1 MRSAR
6 ADISVKILGMIG
18 GTGPES
24 TVEYYRRLIAAYHAR
39 VSDGG
44 APPII
49 INSVDN
55 KNLVKWFTAG
65 DLPPVINFLA
75 AEIERLARAGA
86 DFALIAAVTP
96 HLVFDEL
103 QQRARIPLL
112 SIVEATADAATKA
125 GLRRLALFGTRFT
138 MQATLFP
145 AAFARRGMT
154 IVVPSEEEQAFI
166 HGKYMGE
173 LFVGAILDETR
184 AALIDIVE
192 TMKQRNNVDGLILG
206 GTELSLILR
215 EPTAAGLPVL
225 DTTQIHVEAGLE
237 WMLRE

>member
-1 MRSAR
+1 M
-6 ADISVKILGMIG
+6 KILGMIG

-24 TVEYYRRLIAAYHAR
+24 TLEYYRRLISTYHAR
-39 VSDGG
+39 VSESG
-44 APPII
+44 APRII

-65 DLPPVINFLA
+65 ELARVIDFLA

-96 HLVFDEL
+96 HLGFDKL
-103 QQRARIPLL
+103 QQRASIPLL

-125 GLRRLALFGTRFT
+125 GVRRLALFGTRFT
-138 MQATLFP
+138 MQAALFP
-145 AAFARRGMT
+145 EAFARRGLT
-154 IVVPSEEEQAFI
+154 IVVPNEKEQEFI

-184 AALIDIVE
+184 AGLVDIVE
-192 TMKQRNNVDGLILG
+192 TMKQRDNVDGLILG

-225 DTTQIHVEAGLE
+225 DTTQIHVEAAIE

>member
-1 MRSAR
+1 
-6 ADISVKILGMIG
+6 MIG

-39 VSDGG
+39 VSKNG

-65 DLPPVINFLA
+65 EHAPVINFLA

-96 HLVFDEL
+96 HLVFEEL
-103 QQRARIPLL
+103 QQRAHIPLL
-112 SIVEATADAATKA
+112 SIVAATADAATKA

-138 MQATLFP
+138 MEAALFP
-145 AAFARRGMT
+145 EAFARRGMA
-154 IVVPSEEEQAFI
+154 IVVPNEKEREFI
-166 HGKYMGE
+166 HEKYMGE

-184 AALIDIVE
+184 MAFFDTVE
-192 TMKQRNNVDGLILG
+192 TMKQRDNVDGLILG

-225 DTTQIHVEAGLE
+225 DTTQIHVETALE

>member
-1 MRSAR
+1 
-6 ADISVKILGMIG
+6 MIG

-24 TVEYYRRLIAAYHAR
+24 TVEYYRRLISTYHAR
-39 VSDGG
+39 VSESG

-55 KNLVKWFTAG
+55 KDLVKWFTTH
-65 DLPPVINFLA
+65 DLAPVIDFLA

-96 HLVFDEL
+96 HLGFDKLE
-103 QQRARIPLL
+103 QRASIPLL

-138 MQATLFP
+138 MEAALFP
-145 AAFARRGMT
+145 EAFARRGMA
-154 IVVPSEEEQAFI
+154 IVVPNEKEREFI
-166 HGKYMGE
+166 HEKYMGE

-184 AALIDIVE
+184 AALVDIVE
-192 TMKQRNNVDGLILG
+192 TMKQRDNVDGLILG

-215 EPTAAGLPVL
+215 EPTAAGLPVV
-225 DTTQIHVEAGLE
+225 DTTQIHVETALE

>member
-6 ADISVKILGMIG
+6 ADSSVKILGMIG

-24 TVEYYRRLIAAYHAR
+24 TVEYYRRLISTYHAR
-39 VSDGG
+39 VSESG

-65 DLPPVINFLA
+65 DLPSVIDFLA

-96 HLVFDEL
+96 HLGFDKL
-103 QQRARIPLL
+103 QQRASIPLL

-125 GLRRLALFGTRFT
+125 GVRRLALFGTRFT
-138 MQATLFP
+138 MHAALFQE
-145 AAFARRGMT
+145 AFARRGLT
-154 IVVPSEEEQAFI
+154 IVVPNEKEQEFI

-173 LFVGAILDETR
+173 LFLGAILDETR
-184 AALIDIVE
+184 AGLVDIVE
-192 TMKQRNNVDGLILG
+192 TMKQRDNVDGLILG

-225 DTTQIHVEAGLE
+225 DTTQIHVETALE

>member
-1 MRSAR
+1 MRLN
-6 ADISVKILGMIG
+6 ADSNMKILGMIG

-39 VSDGG
+39 VSDSG

-49 INSVDN
+49 INSVDS

-75 AEIERLARAGA
+75 AEIDRLGHAGA
-86 DFALIAAVTP
+86 EFGLIAAVTP

-103 QQRARIPLL
+103 QERVRIPLL
-112 SIVEATADAATKA
+112 SIVGATAAAA
-125 GLRRLALFGTRFT
+125 AAADLRRLALFGTRFT
-138 MQATLFP
+138 MQAALFP
-145 AAFARRGMT
+145 AAFERRGMT
-154 IVVPSEEEQAFI
+154 IVVPNEKEQEFI
-166 HGKYMGE
+166 HEKYMGE
-173 LFVGAILDETR
+173 LFAGTILDETR
-184 AALIDIVE
+184 AALVDIVE
-192 TMKQRNNVDGLILG
+192 TMNQRDNVDGLILG

-225 DTTQIHVEAGLE
+225 DTTQIHVEAAIE
-237 WMLRE
+237 RMLRE

>member
-1 MRSAR
+1 
-6 ADISVKILGMIG
+6 MIG

-24 TVEYYRRLIAAYHAR
+24 TVEYYRQLISTYHAR
-39 VSDGG
+39 VSESG

-65 DLPPVINFLA
+65 ELARVIDFLA

-96 HLVFDEL
+96 HLGFDKLE
-103 QQRARIPLL
+103 QRASIPLL

-138 MQATLFP
+138 MEAALFP
-145 AAFARRGMT
+145 EAFARRGMA
-154 IVVPSEEEQAFI
+154 IVVPNEKEREFI
-166 HGKYMGE
+166 HEKYMGE
-173 LFVGAILDETR
+173 LFAGTILDETR
-184 AALIDIVE
+184 AALIDVVE

-215 EPTAAGLPVL
+215 EPTAGGLPVL
-225 DTTQIHVEAGLE
+225 DSTQIHVEAAIE
-237 WMLRE
+237 RTLRE

>member
-1 MRSAR
+1 
-6 ADISVKILGMIG
+6 MIG

-24 TVEYYRRLIAAYHAR
+24 TVEYYRRLIAAYQAR
-39 VSDGG
+39 VSGGG
-44 APPII
+44 APPVI

-65 DLPPVINFLA
+65 ELPPVINFLA
-75 AEIERLARAGA
+75 AEMERLARAGA
-86 DFALIAAVTP
+86 DFGLIAAVTP

-103 QQRARIPLL
+103 RQRARIPLL
-112 SIVEATADAATKA
+112 SIVEATADAAA
-125 GLRRLALFGTRFT
+125 AGGLRRLALFGTRFT

-154 IVVPSEEEQAFI
+154 IVVPNEEEQEFI
-166 HGKYMGE
+166 HEKYMGQ
-173 LFVGAILDETR
+173 LFVGTILDETR
-184 AALIDIVE
+184 AGLIDIVE

-206 GTELSLILR
+206 GTELSLIVR

-225 DTTQIHVEAGLE
+225 DTTQIHVEAAIE

>member
-6 ADISVKILGMIG
+6 ADSSVKILGMIG

-24 TVEYYRRLIAAYHAR
+24 TVEYYRRLISTYHAR
-39 VSDGG
+39 VSESG

-65 DLPPVINFLA
+65 ELARVIDFLA

-96 HLVFDEL
+96 HLGFDKL
-103 QQRARIPLL
+103 QQRASIPLL

-125 GLRRLALFGTRFT
+125 GVRRLALFGTRFT
-138 MQATLFP
+138 MHAALFP
-145 AAFARRGMT
+145 EAFARRGLT
-154 IVVPSEEEQAFI
+154 IVVPNEKEQEFI

-173 LFVGAILDETR
+173 LFLGAILDETR
-184 AALIDIVE
+184 AGLVDIVE
-192 TMKQRNNVDGLILG
+192 TMKQRDNVDGLILG

-225 DTTQIHVEAGLE
+225 DTTQIHVETALE